1 MSLTILLIIIT
12 AGISWY
18 AWQNP
23 SVLDKFM
30 LNPVRVSKHNE
41 YYRFITSGFIHADTW
56 HLIFNMFSLYFFG
69 EAMEMFL
76 TNIFGPSGTFY
87 YLFLYIAGIV
97 VSDIPTFLKN
107 RNNSNYNSLGASG
120 GVSALLFAFIL
131 LAPLQEVCLYFAICI
146 PGFLFG
152 LLYMAYTFYESRKMM
167 AQASRFGGGGGINHD
182 AHLYGALFG
191 IVFMAIILPQAVPN
205 FFEQIASWRMF

>member
-1 MSLTILLIIIT
+1 MSLTILLIIAT
-12 AGISWY
+12 TCISWY
-18 AWQNP
+18 AWQSP
-23 SVLDKFM
+23 SLFDKFM
-30 LNPVRVSKHNE
+30 LNPARVSKHNE
-41 YYRFITSGFIHADTW
+41 YYRFITSGFIHADFG

-76 TNIFGPSGTFY
+76 TNIFGSSGTFY
-87 YLFLYIAGIV
+87 YLFLYIAGII
-97 VSDIPTFLKN
+97 VSDIPTFLKH
-107 RNNSNYNSLGASG
+107 RTNSNYNSLGASG

-131 LAPLQEVCLYFAICI
+131 LAPLQKVCLYFAICM

-152 LLYMAYTFYESRKMM
+152 LLYMGYTFYESRR
-167 AQASRFGGGGGINHD
+167 AVGRINHD